1 MSRTWLALL
10 LLVLLPAQGA
20 RANGD
25 AMPPTIEQVKA
36 AHERRLL
43 ALPGVVSV
51 GIGRDDQG
59 RSVIV
64 VGLDK
69 PRPQT
74 EAAVPREL
82 DGYGVRIDVVGMI
95 RAQ

>member
-1 MSRTWLALL
+1 MKRAWPALLWLAL
-10 LLVLLPAQGA
+10 VPAPEA

-25 AMPPTIEQVKA
+25 VMSPTIEQVKA
-36 AHERRLL
+36 AHEQRLL

-51 GIGRDDQG
+51 GIGRDSQG
-59 RSVIV
+59 RPVIV

-74 EAAVPREL
+74 QAAVPHEL
-82 DGYGVRIDVVGMI
+82 DGYGVRVDIVGTI
-95 RAQ
+95 RAR

>member
-1 MSRTWLALL
+1 MKLAWAALLPLALL
-10 LLVLLPAQGA
+10 PEPET

-25 AMPPTIEQVKA
+25 VMPLTIEQVKA
-36 AHERRLL
+36 ANEQRLL

-51 GIGRDDQG
+51 GIGRDAQG
-59 RSVIV
+59 RPVIV
-64 VGLDK
+64 VGVDK

-74 EAAVPREL
+74 QAAVPREL
-82 DGYGVRIDVVGMI
+82 DGYGVRVDIVGTI

>member
-1 MSRTWLALL
+1 MRCLWLALL
-10 LLVLLPAQGA
+10 LMLLPAQGA

-25 AMPPTIEQVKA
+25 VMPPTIEQVKA
-36 AHERRLL
+36 AHEESLL

-51 GIGRDDQG
+51 GIGRDAQG
-59 RSVIV
+59 RPVIV

-74 EAAVPREL
+74 EAAVPRAL
-82 DGYGVRIDVVGMI
+82 DGYGVRIEIVGTI

>member
-1 MSRTWLALL
+1 LWLALL
-10 LLVLLPAQGA
+10 LSVLLPAPA
-20 RANGD
+20 VRANGD
-25 AMPPTIEQVKA
+25 ALPPTIEQVKA
-36 AHERRLL
+36 AHEKRLL

-51 GIGRDDQG
+51 GIGRDPQG
-59 RSVIV
+59 RPVIV

-74 EAAVPREL
+74 QAAVPSEL
-82 DGYGVRIDVVGMI
+82 DGYGVRIDIVGTI

>member
-1 MSRTWLALL
+1 MRHVWLALL
-10 LLVLLPAQGA
+10 LLALMPVEEACADGA
-20 RANGD
+20 T
-25 AMPPTIEQVKA
+25 MSLTIEQVKA
-36 AHERRLL
+36 AHEKRLL

-51 GIGRDDQG
+51 GIGRDNHG

-82 DGYGVRIDVVGMI
+82 DGYGVQVGVVGAI

>member
-1 MSRTWLALL
+1 
-10 LLVLLPAQGA
+10 
-20 RANGD
+20 
-25 AMPPTIEQVKA
+25 MPPTIEQVKS
-36 AHERRLL
+36 AHEQRLL

-59 RSVIV
+59 RTVIV

-74 EAAVPREL
+74 QAAVPREL
-82 DGYGVRIDVVGMI
+82 DGYGVRVDIVGSI
-95 RAQ
+95 HAQ